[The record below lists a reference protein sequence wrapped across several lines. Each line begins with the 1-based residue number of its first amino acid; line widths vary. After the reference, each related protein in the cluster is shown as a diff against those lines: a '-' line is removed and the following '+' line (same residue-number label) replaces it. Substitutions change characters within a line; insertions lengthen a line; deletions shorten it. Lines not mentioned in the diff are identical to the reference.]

1 MSGVRD
7 ASFMFR
13 YVYWLVFHA
22 CQAPTLCSLS
32 RLLLFGLLYAHSH
45 EIMFSSHRLSLWRLR
60 TMFFSVMAV
69 IFLRTLLPAWSDAP
83 HSGFDQLD
91 LLVALGCGV
100 ASLSV
105 KIVSLPFVVIFLADS
120 WIQSKVQGSGL
131 FGNFL
136 ANGFRCLTS
145 ICLVVLVEQLA

>member
-1 MSGVRD
+1 MVYRVAEGSPFSMSYRD
-7 ASFMFR
+7 PKLDAKVEELTLALNVWSARCFMH
-13 YVYWLVFHA
+13 VQICILVTLVFHA
-22 CQAPTLCSLS
+22 CQAPTLCCICSLS

-91 LLVALGCGV
+91 LLVAEWPPYP
-100 ASLSV
+100 S
-105 KIVSLPFVVIFLADS
+105 
-120 WIQSKVQGSGL
+120 
-131 FGNFL
+131 
-136 ANGFRCLTS
+136 R
-145 ICLVVLVEQLA
+145 